1 MEKCY
6 VAIDLKSF
14 YASVECIQR
23 GLDPLKTNLVVA
35 DASRTEKTICLAVSP
50 SLKAYGIPGRARL
63 FEVVQKVKEVNAY
76 RKMNAPGHILTGKST
91 DAGEL
96 ERHPDW
102 AVDYIV
108 APPQMAR
115 YMRSSSKIYELYL
128 KYVAPE
134 DIHVYS
140 IDEVFIDATPYLK
153 TYGVNGR
160 GFAALLIRQVLLS
173 TGITATAGVGTN
185 LYLCK
190 IAMDI
195 VAKHV
200 EPDSQGVRIGFLDE
214 QSYRE
219 QLWGHRPLTD
229 FWRVG
234 PGYAKRLEKYGLFT
248 MGDIARC
255 SLGSPSD
262 FYNEELLY
270 SAFGVNAELLIDH
283 AWGYEPCTIRDIK
296 AYQPTTSSL
305 CSGQVLTCPYT
316 SEKAR
321 LVAREMA
328 EQLTLDLVEK
338 ELVTRQLT
346 LTIGYDVENLTR
358 PEIEYTGPVIT
369 DRYGRKI
376 PKHSH
381 GTVNLDRRTSSARQI
396 MEAVTALYDRIMDPG
411 LLVRRL
417 TVSANFLEREDAAS
431 PEAEFQQLD
440 LFTDPQAQQR
450 EDETLEREK
459 RRQKTMLGIKKKYGK
474 NAIFRGMDLEE
485 GATTRA
491 RNGQIGGHKA

>member
-14 YASVECIQR
+14 YASVECVER

-50 SLKAYGIPGRARL
+50 SLKAHGIPGRARL
-63 FEVVQKVKEVNAY
+63 FEVVQRVKEVNAY
-76 RKMNAPGHILTGKST
+76 RKMNAPGHALTGKST
-91 DAGEL
+91 DADEL
-96 ERHPDW
+96 ALHPDW

-108 APPQMAR
+108 ASPQMAR
-115 YMRSSSKIYELYL
+115 YMQVSSKIYELYL
-128 KYVAPE
+128 QYVAPE

-153 TYGVNGR
+153 TYGVDGR
-160 GFAALLIRQVLLS
+160 GFAALLIRRVLET

-185 LYLCK
+185 LYLAK

-234 PGYAKRLEKYGLFT
+234 PGYAKRLEKHGLFT

-255 SLGSPSD
+255 SLGGPSD

-270 SAFGVNAELLIDH
+270 SIFGVNAELLIDH
-283 AWGYEPCTIRDIK
+283 AWGYEPCAIRDIK
-296 AYQPTTSSL
+296 AYQPTVRSL

-358 PEIEYTGPVIT
+358 PEIEYTGPVVT

-450 EDETLEREK
+450 EDAALEREK

-474 NAIFRGMDLEE
+474 NAIFRGMDLED
-485 GATTRA
+485 GATTMA